1 MIKKEIEK
9 EKIRDN
15 LFREY
20 VSKEIVGEILKLLN
34 FDGVT
39 DSRFFTIRDIDVSK
53 FEMAVIILEPYYIP
67 CKAKKYLYG
76 ILSVHRI
83 LTILR
88 QILKPIGFTLYG
100 QERTIGRKK
109 ETIYQIIQTEFEKE
123 ISTEMKITFD

>member
-1 MIKKEIEK
+1 MMKKENEK
-9 EKIRDN
+9 ETIRDN

-20 VSKEIVGEILKLLN
+20 VSKEVVGDILKLLK

-39 DSRFFTIRDIDVSK
+39 DSRFFTVRDIDASK
-53 FEMAVIILEPYYIP
+53 FEMAVLILEPYYIP

-76 ILSVHRI
+76 TLTAHRI
-83 LTILR
+83 LTIIR

-109 ETIYQIIQTEFEKE
+109 ETIYQIIQTDFEKE
-123 ISTEMKITFD
+123 FLTEMKITFD